1 MSADAS
7 QDAVDEMARDE
18 LEDEVRDLRNRV
30 DRLEDE
36 LYEVSDSSVDVATMN
51 HLLERLI
58 PELEVDNYKDDPMQ
72 NLATVET
79 FGKKLTQTV
88 DAVEESP
95 ENPSGDP
102 MTENWRN
109 IVEHT
114 RTLED
119 DPNHAMRDGWVA
131 LYAQDVA
138 NATDCSRRWAR
149 TLIED
154 LGDDH
159 EGAKWRTAR
168 ENKKEGSED
177 RKKALL
183 VNLDVWGEAA

>member
-1 MSADAS
+1 MSTG
-7 QDAVDEMARDE
+7 VPVEEMDRDD
-18 LEDEVRDLRNRV
+18 LEDEVQDLRERV
-30 DRLEDE
+30 DDLET
-36 LYEVSDSSVDVATMN
+36 EVDRVSNSSVDTTVLN
-51 HLLERLI
+51 HLLERLV
-58 PELEVDNYKDDPMQ
+58 PELEVDDYTADPMQ
-72 NLATVET
+72 HLATVET

-102 MTENWRN
+102 MTENWQH
-109 IVEHT
+109 IVEHA
-114 RTLED
+114 RTLEN

-138 NATDCSRRWAR
+138 NAADCSRRWAR
-149 TLIED
+149 QLIED

-159 EGAKWRTAR
+159 EGAKWRPAR

-183 VNLDVWGEAA
+183 VNLDVWGDTA